1 MKMKKLFLLFSMITV
16 LFSMTACSD
25 GQGDVTFAYTDNEV
39 ILTSVGYTETFQNIG
54 DKDRAYVENEGS
66 EAYQTA
72 LANFDTTKEECGEF
86 SGYRAKAEK
95 KEEKKGIWAKIVRFF
110 VKERNYK
117 GRDEADS
124 LVTIDLMDVKSQ
136 EEVVTFLS
144 KAYAEVEENGEN
156 VVVTMMAAYEKRDVE
171 LKFVYEADPASAYT
185 DGAAAFKLTELT
197 ATPEYTMAEK
207 MKKAGSNT
215 LMGMGTVFAVLIFI
229 SLIIGQFE
237 RISKIGTKKAEKTGS
252 ETASAAK
259 TVQPVAANLTDDKQL
274 MAVITAAI
282 MAANGNAGSSDR
294 LIVRSIKKAK
304 R

>member
-25 GQGDVTFAYTDNEV
+25 GQGDVTFMYTDTDV
-39 ILTSVGYTETFQNIG
+39 VLTSMGYADTFQNIS
-54 DKDRAYVENEGS
+54 DKDRAYVENEGPES
-66 EAYQTA
+66 YQTA
-72 LANFDTTKEECGEF
+72 LSNFDTTKEECGEF
-86 SGYRAKAEK
+86 LGYRAKTETGK
-95 KEEKKGIWAKIVRFF
+95 VDAK
-110 VKERNYK
+110 N
-117 GRDEADS
+117 
-124 LVTIDLMDVKSQ
+124 LVTLDLRNVKSQ
-136 EEVVTFLS
+136 DELLTFLS
-144 KAYAEVEENGEN
+144 KAYSKVEENGEN

-185 DGAAAFKLTELT
+185 DGAAPFKLAELT
-197 ATPEYTMAEK
+197 ATPEFTMAEK

-237 RISKIGTKKAEKTGS
+237 RISKIGTKKTEKTGS
-252 ETASAAK
+252 ETAPAANA
-259 TVQPVAANLTDDKQL
+259 VQSVSANLTDDKQL